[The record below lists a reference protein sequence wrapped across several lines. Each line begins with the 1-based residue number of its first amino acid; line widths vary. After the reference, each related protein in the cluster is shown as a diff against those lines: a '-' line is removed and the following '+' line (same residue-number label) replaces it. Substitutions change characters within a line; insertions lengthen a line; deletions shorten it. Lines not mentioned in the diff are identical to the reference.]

1 MANNP
6 ALLRE
11 VPRDD
16 FPAVQPSSCSRIAP
30 LAVQLPT
37 VVMLGRQQMEHI
49 MVIEV
54 GYSDCQEPCIAWQMQ
69 IDPRHLVLSW
79 AGHMKNYEKKLI
91 G

>member
-1 MANNP
+1 M
-6 ALLRE
+6 
-11 VPRDD
+11 
-16 FPAVQPSSCSRIAP
+16 P

-54 GYSDCQEPCIAWQMQ
+54 GYSDCQKPYIAWHMQ

-79 AGHMKNYEKKLI
+79 AGHIKKYEKKPL